1 MSKNLSHLSG
11 RKGLENNLFEQLGIS
26 AQKNGTVDAGVMDRI
41 QAEFL
46 IDATNIYAVEHHL
59 KCAIKYE

>member
-26 AQKNGTVDAGVMDRI
+26 AQQNGKVDAGVMDRI

-46 IDATNIYAVEHHL
+46 IGATNIYAVEHHL
-59 KCAIKYE
+59 K